1 MQTPTRTRHHPRD
14 WVRSRART
22 SAWDAVPPEI
32 REARRSTRDSRQW
45 ARSRQGSDR
54 GVPSVAYGVNSGS
67 RFGRGSE
74 GSGLV
79 EGGTGS
85 AGTFVGSSI
94 GSMKMVRRGS
104 PMFMLEA
111 LLHRGGAFCA
121 LILPPPS
128 SMKETLASRHGGHLC
143 SERSAAF

>member
-1 MQTPTRTRHHPRD
+1 
-14 WVRSRART
+14 
-22 SAWDAVPPEI
+22 
-32 REARRSTRDSRQW
+32 
-45 ARSRQGSDR
+45 
-54 GVPSVAYGVNSGS
+54 VNSGS

-111 LLHRGGAFCA
+111 SFTA
-121 LILPPPS
+121 
-128 SMKETLASRHGGHLC
+128 ASRFA
-143 SERSAAF
+143 S